1 MLRHEGRASVSV
13 VVDND
18 MCGDHDFPG
27 DEVEDFPADSMVCDP
42 EEEALLAIEGE
53 VGGLGVG
60 NFVPCGSKGGGAKL
74 ADVCGDAEK
83 S

>member
-1 MLRHEGRASVSV
+1 MLRHEIRASVCV
-13 VVDND
+13 VVGND
-18 MCGDHDFPG
+18 MCGDHDFAG
-27 DEVEDFPADSMVCDP
+27 DEVEDFPAGSVVSDP

-53 VGGLGVG
+53 VGGHGVG

>member
-1 MLRHEGRASVSV
+1 MLRHEGRAGVSV

-18 MCGDHDFPG
+18 MCGDHDFAG
-27 DEVEDFPADSMVCDP
+27 DEVGDFPAGGMVSDP
-42 EEEALLAIEGE
+42 EEGALLAIEGE

-60 NFVPCGSKGGGAKL
+60 NFAPCGSKGGGAKL

>member
-18 MCGDHDFPG
+18 MCGDHDFAG
-27 DEVEDFPADSMVCDP
+27 DEVEDFPAGGMVSDP

-74 ADVCGDAEK
+74 ADVCGDTEK